1 MTSIVYTDEGGQ
13 EQSLVGKIVYT
24 TDESGTGNI
33 IIQVVAIFSPEFW
46 IRIPDPDPDPENQF
60 KTESG
65 GSGPFL
71 QYCNSS

>member
-33 IIQVVAIFSPEFW
+33 IIQVIILPCIS
-46 IRIPDPDPDPENQF
+46 
-60 KTESG
+60 KT
-65 GSGPFL
+65 
-71 QYCNSS
+71 NS